1 MNIFPFLFFIFKV
14 IISSEPL
21 TFSFTTRKKKGDN
34 FMETLINNDIY
45 TSFLVGS
52 NKQLIEF
59 NIKSQQSS
67 TFLLSESC
75 SQNTKAKKFIENESS
90 SYTVK
95 LAKARYY
102 MYEFKEAT
110 YSSDNIILLQ
120 NNNKQIEVDNYNFM
134 LANTLWDDYQEYMG
148 GMIGLKFQNKV
159 EGKLTEPERTYFIEQ
174 LKEKNKINSYVF
186 VLDYKDEYNGIFY
199 VGEYFH
205 DFNKNYSSNDFIS
218 AKAGNEK
225 FKFKDWDLNIEKVI
239 SGNTI
244 EQNNTYLQLFYELGI
259 IAAPES
265 YRAYINNTFFK
276 SYYKDG
282 ICKEMLN
289 LEKIASFKKYN
300 YIVCDKNKFKKESF
314 PKLIFYNRD
323 MNLNLTMDYNNLF
336 VENENKIYF
345 LIIFPIYGIDVEY
358 WLMGKPFIKKYKLF
372 LDNDK
377 KSIGL
382 YLNYKEIKKEE
393 EEEEKN
399 NNKNSNVYIVIIII
413 LVVVL
418 IASLISIFYY
428 FLVIK
433 KARRIRANELDDNID
448 YTPYNNDKEKEK
460 ENKFIIN

>member
-1 MNIFPFLFFIFKV
+1 
-14 IISSEPL
+14 
-21 TFSFTTRKKKGDN
+21 
-34 FMETLINNDIY
+34 METLINNDIY

-52 NKQLIEF
+52 NKQLIEM

-75 SQNTKAKKFIENESS
+75 PQNTKAKKFKENESS

-95 LAKARYY
+95 LPKDRYY
-102 MYEFKEAT
+102 MHEFKEAT

-148 GMIGLKFQNKV
+148 GMIGLKFQNKI
-159 EGKLTEPERTYFIEQ
+159 EDKLDEPERTNFIEQ

-205 DFNKNYSSNDFIS
+205 DFNKSYSSNDFIS
-218 AKAGNEK
+218 TKAGNEN
-225 FKFKDWDLNIEKVI
+225 FKFKNWDINIDKVI

-244 EQNNTYLQLFYELGI
+244 EQNKTYLQLFYELGI
-259 IAAPES
+259 IAAPQT

-282 ICKEMLN
+282 ICREILN
-289 LEKIASFKKYN
+289 LENIASFKKYN
-300 YIVCDKNKFKKESF
+300 YIVCDKNKFKKELF
-314 PKLIFYNRD
+314 PKLKFYNRE

-345 LIIFPIYGIDVEY
+345 LIIFPIYGLEVEY

-377 KSIGL
+377 KSIGF
-382 YLNYKEIKKEE
+382 YLNYKEINE

-399 NNKNSNVYIVIIII
+399 SNKNSNVYIVIIII
-413 LVVVL
+413 LIVVL
-418 IASLISIFYY
+418 IASLISILYY

-433 KARRIRANELDDNID
+433 KTRRIRANELDEDVD
-448 YTPYNNDKEKEK
+448 YNSYNNDKEKEN
-460 ENKFIIN
+460 EFIIN